1 MSTARVKVTLRQISL
16 MTEEGEPLGE
26 PSCDGTYTSFDFDTE
41 MLLPLT
47 NPATVLHIQ
56 VLNGSALLGQWFMT
70 TKYLYV
76 APTHCKHSA
85 LKVHDNGALTG
96 TFLLCDAKLHGSAVR
111 ALGPHDMGPKGYC
124 GEIDM
129 GIHWV
134 HTPDFHL
141 QPKTETR
148 IATEQLNEGTHE
160 DKLRL
165 GNFRELK
172 TLLTQLP
179 IRLDIHQMTIRDLQ
193 VRMKDIFTG
202 TSATAFAGKKAEVKS
217 PQTLDDEVSMLRTDT
232 IIRDHIKDKDHAVHV
247 DLLDFKRFDQVTLYD
262 FVDQFAKQT
271 AARVLFNSKSIG
283 SALGEI
289 FGGLS
294 QNFTHAFGSINSGK
308 DSGNDQQD
316 GAPNA
321 ANVSTATG
329 KGIGLW

>member
-134 HTPDFHL
+134 HTPEL
-141 QPKTETR
+141 NMEPQAETR
-148 IATEQLNEGTHE
+148 IATEQLNEGTCE

-165 GNFRELK
+165 GNFGQLR

-179 IRLDIHQMTIRDLQ
+179 IRLDIHQMTLRDLN

-202 TSATAFAGKKAEVKS
+202 TSAVASAGKKQSED
-217 PQTLDDEVSMLRTDT
+217 PLENLREPPG
-232 IIRDHIKDKDHAVHV
+232 AVHV
-247 DLLDFKRFDQVTLYD
+247 EVLDFSPFDQVTLYD